1 MNPRIP
7 NPNPL
12 AAAAA
17 ALLLAAPLVAQE
29 TRAPRASTGAP
40 VAARPAAKI
49 PQVTPAP
56 VPVPS
61 GAAQAQPGALPEAD
75 IFSPEPE
82 IDFGEILQG
91 EKRAHTFLVANRGEK
106 DIQIRAVNP
115 TCGCTI
121 AEVKAPD
128 GTMIDP
134 KKHTPNTDMLTL
146 KPSDTCEVSVEFNS
160 RGQPL
165 HQLTK
170 HIMVI
175 SSDDRMPALRLTM
188 KMKVTSGIELEP
200 NPLQFGEIT
209 RGSEVTK
216 RAWAKLK
223 TVKDIEIT
231 EIGEKPAYAD
241 VKWERGTAPDGTEA
255 IAIDVT
261 ILGTAPIGYVAPAL
275 VLKTNHEKLNQIQ
288 VQLYAHVKSEVVFD
302 TGNKINKERIDFEVI
317 PFGEARKRTV
327 EITNGNPAVPY
338 AVTGVDVD
346 SMHKDKLT
354 AELETIEEGKHYK
367 IHLTT
372 ADDLDAR
379 FFRGKLIVRS
389 GSAEMPAK
397 EIFFHGWI
405 KKG

>member
-1 MNPRIP
+1 MNPRPKTPTSI
-7 NPNPL
+7 L
-12 AAAAA
+12 AAAAGV
-17 ALLLAAPLVAQE
+17 LLAVPLAAQE
-29 TRAPRASTGAP
+29 TRAPKASTAAP
-40 VAARPAAKI
+40 VTARPAAKV
-49 PQVTPAP
+49 PQIVPNP
-56 VPVPS
+56 VPVPT
-61 GAAQAQPGALPEAD
+61 GAGQGQPGTLPEAN
-75 IFSPEPE
+75 IYSPEPE
-82 IDFGEILQG
+82 VDLGEILQG
-91 EKRAHTFLVANRGEK
+91 EKRNHTFVVGNRGDH

-128 GTMIDP
+128 GTIIDP

-146 KPSDTCEVSVEFNS
+146 QPEQTCEVSVEFNS

-165 HQLTK
+165 HALTK

-188 KMKVTSGIELEP
+188 KMKVTSGIELDP

-209 RGSEVTK
+209 RGTEVTK

-223 TVKDIEIT
+223 TIKDIAVT
-231 EIGEKPAYAD
+231 GIGEKPEYAD
-241 VKWERGTAPDGTEA
+241 VKWERGTAPDGSDA

-261 ILGTAPIGYVAPAL
+261 ILPTAPIGYVAPAL
-275 VLKTNHEKLNQIQ
+275 VLQTDHEKLKQIQ

-317 PFGEARKRTV
+317 PFGESRKRTV
-327 EITNGNPAVPY
+327 EISNGNPAVPY
-338 AVTGVDVD
+338 NVVGVDVD
-346 SMHKDKLT
+346 SMHADKLT
-354 AELETIEEGKHYK
+354 AELETIEEGKHYR

-372 ADDLDAR
+372 AEDLDAR

-389 GSAEMPAK
+389 GSTEMPAK
-397 EIFFHGWI
+397 EIFFHGWV